1 MKPSIPKGTRDFSP
15 EQVAKRTYIFS
26 TIRKTFS
33 RYGFQPIETPTME
46 NLSTLTGK
54 YGDEGDQLLFKVLN
68 SGDYLRGEKDLTN
81 YKKLTPQISEKG
93 LRYDLTIPFARYVV
107 MHQNEIALPFRR
119 YQIQPVWRGDAPQH
133 GRYREF
139 YQCDADII
147 GSNSLLNE
155 AELVQIYDEV
165 FNNLGVKVVIKL
177 NNRKIL
183 QGLAEVVG
191 LPDKMMDITIAIDK
205 LDKIGEGGVKEELA
219 TKGINDEQFE
229 IIKKFFSAKFEN
241 LHEFFVNSEV
251 GRKGIEELQT
261 ILKLAG
267 NTDIHNKIEIDL
279 TLARGLNYYTGCIFE
294 VKVAPELN
302 VKMGSIGGGGRYD
315 DLTGI
320 FGLKGISGVGIS
332 FGADRIYDVLEELNL
347 FPTSTAETTKI
358 MIICFDEIA
367 QNYAFGV
374 AKTLRNA
381 GINTE
386 IYADLAKMKK
396 QMEYANKR
404 NIPFVAI
411 IGSEEVESGK
421 LTVKNM
427 ETAEQEKLRVN
438 EIVEKLQ

>member
-15 EQVAKRTYIFS
+15 EQVAKRTYIFN

-165 FNNLGVKVVIKL
+165 FNNLGVKVIIKL

-191 LPDKMMDITIAIDK
+191 FPDKMMEITIAIDK
-205 LDKIGEGGVKEELA
+205 LDKIGVNGVKEELA
-219 TKGINDEQFE
+219 TKGIGDEQFE

-267 NTDIHNKIEIDL
+267 NTEIHNKIEIDL

-315 DLTGI
+315 DLTGV

-427 ETAEQEKLRVN
+427 ETAEQEKLTVN
-438 EIVEKLQ
+438 EIVEKLC

>member
-15 EQVAKRTYIFS
+15 EQVAKRTYIFN
-26 TIRKTFS
+26 TIRKTFA
-33 RYGFQPIETPTME
+33 RYGFQPIETPTVE

-68 SGDYLRGEKDLTN
+68 SGDFLRGERDFTN

-119 YQIQPVWRGDAPQH
+119 YQIQPVWRGDAPGH

-147 GSNSLLNE
+147 GSNSLVNE
-155 AELVQIYDEV
+155 AELVQIYDDV
-165 FNNLGVKVVIKL
+165 FANLGVKVVIKL

-191 LPDKMMDITIAIDK
+191 LPDRMMDITIAIDK
-205 LDKIGEGGVKEELA
+205 LDKIGEEGVKEELA
-219 TKGINDEQFE
+219 AKGIGEKEFE
-229 IIKKFFSAKFEN
+229 IIKKFFTSKFEN

-251 GRKGIEELQT
+251 GNKGIEELQT

-267 NTDIHNKIEIDL
+267 NTEIKNKIEIDL

-315 DLTGI
+315 DLTGV

-332 FGADRIYDVLEELNL
+332 FGADRIYDVLEEMQL
-347 FPTSTAETTKI
+347 FPAMSGETTKV
-358 MIICFDEIA
+358 MLVCFDEEA
-367 QNYAFGV
+367 QNFAFGV
-374 AKTLRNA
+374 AKQLRNA
-381 GINTE
+381 NINTE

-404 NIPFVAI
+404 NIPYVAI
-411 IGSEEVESGK
+411 IGSEEVENK
-421 LTVKNM
+421 ILTLKNM
-427 ETAEQEKLRVN
+427 QTAEQEKLTVA
-438 EIVEKLQ
+438 EIISKLK